1 MSVCCKAFHVS
12 VIVSSSEACFIRVI
26 PSNQGSGTD
35 STHVSVVKGDNARS
49 GATSKV
55 RGGALMMS
63 MVSRPA
69 VLTAPVIGAVTGFM
83 SRVLTVTSE
92 AVNMRG
98 EGALSLAKQN
108 PWRRPW
114 VLHSSML
121 QAVLSFAL
129 CWVVVRRSLC
139 CEDAQDD
146 TAWWTPGSGVH

>member
-12 VIVSSSEACFIRVI
+12 IIVSSSEACFIRVI

-35 STHVSVVKGDNARS
+35 STHVSVVKGDNACS

-55 RGGALMMS
+55 RGGALMML

-69 VLTAPVIGAVTGFM
+69 VSTAPVRGAVAGFM
-83 SRVLTVTSE
+83 SRVLAVTSE
-92 AVNMRG
+92 AVNIRG
-98 EGALSLAKQN
+98 EGALSLAKRN

-114 VLHSSML
+114 VLHPSTL

-129 CWVVVRRSLC
+129 CWVVVRRSLR
-139 CEDAQDD
+139 CEDARDD